1 MITIT
6 DIRIN
11 LVKGDDKLKAYATI
25 IINDS
30 FLVSDLRVIESD
42 DGFFVAMPSRRKR
55 DGSFKDIAY
64 PLNNDLRIDI
74 EKQVL
79 VAFEKSS
86 GSRAISNIEH
96 AEGIVRPDLL
106 SAVEFGLTPKS
117 VNSAK

>member
-1 MITIT
+1 MINIT

-11 LVKGDDKLKAYATI
+11 LVKGDEKLKAYATI

-30 FLVSDLRVIESD
+30 FLISDLRVIESD

-79 VAFEKSS
+79 VAFEKTS
-86 GSRAISNIEH
+86 GSKAISNLENID
-96 AEGIVRPDLL
+96 GVIRPDLL
-106 SAVEFGLTPKS
+106 SAEEFGLTRKPD
-117 VNSAK
+117 NSSK

>member
-6 DIRIN
+6 DTRIN

-64 PLNNDLRIDI
+64 PLNNDLRIEI

-79 VAFEKSS
+79 VAFEKIS
-86 GSRAISNIEH
+86 GSKTISNIDH
-96 AEGIVRPDLL
+96 TDGVVRPDLL
-106 SAVEFGLTPKS
+106 SAEEFGLTPKS
-117 VNSAK
+117 DNSLK

>member
-11 LVKGDDKLKAYATI
+11 LVKGDDKLQAYATI

-117 VNSAK
+117 DNSAK

>member
-42 DGFFVAMPSRRKR
+42 DGFFVENVTGVSRTLP
-55 DGSFKDIAY
+55 I
-64 PLNNDLRIDI
+64 
-74 EKQVL
+74 
-79 VAFEKSS
+79 
-86 GSRAISNIEH
+86 H
-96 AEGIVRPDLL
+96 
-106 SAVEFGLTPKS
+106 
-117 VNSAK
+117 

>member
-64 PLNNDLRIDI
+64 PLNNDLRMSI
-74 EKQVL
+74 EKDVL
-79 VAFEKSS
+79 IAFEKTS
-86 GSRAISNIEH
+86 GSKAISNMENID
-96 AEGIVRPDLL
+96 GIVRPDLL
-106 SAVEFGLTPKS
+106 SAEEFGLSPK
-117 VNSAK
+117 VENPLK

>member
-11 LVKGDDKLKAYATI
+11 LVKGDDKLKAYGTI

-64 PLNNDLRIDI
+64 PLNNDLRNKYNIFSFDYDLTINTNFI
-74 EKQVL
+74 ETKTKKATDKPRYFTQKV
-79 VAFEKSS
+79 
-86 GSRAISNIEH
+86 
-96 AEGIVRPDLL
+96 EGVRYVYTL
-106 SAVEFGLTPKS
+106 
-117 VNSAK
+117 

>member
-86 GSRAISNIEH
+86 GSRAISSIEH

-117 VNSAK
+117 DNSAK